1 MAKVLTPAADHDAEV
16 FRTVMR
22 WYLQLDP
29 VDAIYAD
36 HEVVER
42 ARAVMAANPLAAN
55 KPSRPGRDDL
65 LEIAGA
71 ALRVAP
77 RPSDLG

>member
-1 MAKVLTPAADHDAEV
+1 
-16 FRTVMR
+16 MR

-29 VDAIYAD
+29 VGAIYAN

-42 ARAVMAANPLAAN
+42 ARAVMATNPQAA
-55 KPSRPGRDDL
+55 KKSARPSRDDL

-71 ALRVAP
+71 ALGVAP

>member
-16 FRTVMR
+16 FRAVMR

-29 VDAIYAD
+29 VEAIYANRV
-36 HEVVER
+36 VVER
-42 ARAVMAANPLAAN
+42 ARTVMAANPQAA
-55 KPSRPGRDDL
+55 KKSSRPGRDDL
-65 LEIAGA
+65 LEIAGE
-71 ALRVAP
+71 ALHVAS